1 MKGCTP
7 LAWPCSGQLISNNPL
22 SAFPADL
29 PFPLPFFIS
38 CLFMSFLTRYRNS
51 EPSLDTSAATIPRC
65 RCHSYRKIKPL
76 SFMVASLDYLQPCR
90 HFDRRGV
97 GSQSPF
103 TFFGFE
109 KHTMKPSPTS
119 WCSSTRKTSP
129 YYFAKGPVYGL
140 TVAADSE

>member
-7 LAWPCSGQLISNNPL
+7 LAWPCNGQLISNNPL

-29 PFPLPFFIS
+29 PFPLPFFFIS

-76 SFMVASLDYLQPCR
+76 SFMVASLVYLQPCR

-103 TFFGFE
+103 TFFWLREAYYEAFSHFMVLLNE
-109 KHTMKPSPTS
+109 RDISVLFCKRSNIWS
-119 WCSSTRKTSP
+119 DSSGRQ
-129 YYFAKGPVYGL
+129 
-140 TVAADSE
+140 